1 MAKQNRISYMEDQQ
15 INQPQANYAQYLAAT
30 NAPPMSTTPHQV
42 TTGQAQKQNIM
53 NSPVGDAVNQKLA
66 QAQAMDKAAGF
77 NGFNVRRQALLD
89 KLNSLQPSLPQYVPN
104 NTKMDS
110 PAFQAQARDLGDGS
124 TLMNPS
130 DAVQAQEWNVA
141 KLKQLHPDWTD
152 DMLNQYMKQR
162 FNYQAYNHLVDQGA
176 IQPNQASRDWTAY
189 LAEKARLEEQ
199 ARQQAALAAQQASYG
214 GGYDSGYYGGGD
226 YSGGDSGYYDSG
238 DSGYYDSG
246 DYSSGDSYSPE
257 YSDDTPTIRAATPE
271 ESAALDEQY
280 AKDYYYNTGTNP
292 SPVGDGTAPR
302 YLGWLFGE

>member
-1 MAKQNRISYMEDQQ
+1 MAKQNRISYKEDQQ
-15 INQPQANYAQYLAAT
+15 INQPQANYAQYLSAI

-42 TTGQAQKQNIM
+42 TTGQEQKQNIM

-77 NGFNVRRQALLD
+77 NGFNVRRQGLLD
-89 KLNSLQPSLPQYVPN
+89 KLNSLQPSLPQYVPG

-110 PAFQAQARDLGDGS
+110 PAFQAQTRDLGDGS

-152 DMLNQYMKQR
+152 DMLNQYMGQR
-162 FNYQAYNHLVDQGA
+162 FNYQAYNDLVDQGA

-199 ARQQAALAAQQASYG
+199 ARQQAALAARQTSSG
-214 GGYDSGYYGGGD
+214 GGYD
-226 YSGGDSGYYDSG
+226 YSGGDSGYY
-238 DSGYYDSG
+238 SG
-246 DYSSGDSYSPE
+246 DYSNDYSDSGSSYDGGGG
-257 YSDDTPTIRAATPE
+257 YSDDTPYIRSATPE
-271 ESAALDEQY
+271 ESAALDAQAAADESANYY
-280 AKDYYYNTGTNP
+280 ANTGTYP
-292 SPVGDGTAPR
+292 SPVESSTPPKF
-302 YLGWLFGE
+302 LGWLTGE